1 MGGYALKRA
10 VQTTCVLV
18 LISVLFLAL
27 LLSGSVLASAPPQD
41 DSVIYRGRILDVA
54 PIEPQPY
61 DEDSWENQIIT
72 MHLLSGPHQGET
84 IQILHTLTGHPY
96 YDLVVKEGDR
106 VVLEADFSGT
116 EPEYFLSDFSRK
128 TPLAVITILFILSI
142 VFIGGRQGVKAVISL
157 VGMGIVILTMILP
170 LVLRGHNPIVVTV
183 GLSSVLTGLFILLVA
198 GYSKKTAA
206 AVCGTVGG
214 LVTAGILAY
223 ISGKASYLTGLASSE
238 AQMLQYMDSSIDFQ
252 GLLFSGMIIG
262 ALGAILD
269 VGISIASAMEQIK
282 EADPTTDFKTLFS
295 RGILVGRDLIA
306 TMSNTLILAYVGS
319 SLPLLLLFQASQ
331 SSWSEVLNLDMVA
344 SEIIRAMTGSI
355 GLTLAIPI
363 TALVSAL
370 LLVKPQDKG
379 QDLGN

>member
-106 VVLEADFSGT
+106 VVLEAD
-116 EPEYFLSDFSRK
+116 LSDFSRK